1 MVRKKNPNSAARKSL
16 ARSLGRSIEILNM
29 KNRSRRY
36 LDGAGN
42 LLETSSELAV
52 AKILQ
57 FAGLEYTYRKELRLN
72 DGSKI
77 IPTFQTR
84 KGVIIVDDKDDEVIG
99 DDLKTIRGADPKLKV
114 AVLSRLGKADSLSD
128 LGSTSIVLDPGAE
141 TDTRRREAIFLDDP
155 SFSFDYSHILPWTK
169 KCSVLH
175 GHTSAILLEVIGH
188 PRRGMVVD
196 FGDVKRLVKGALG
209 AIDHKLFISRKYL
222 AEETDAN
229 YRIKFE
235 GVKGTFDLSLPRD
248 STFLLEGEATIENM
262 ADEVLKLIGPKM
274 PSNVSALGVYV
285 YEGLNKGSH
294 LLASLN
300 AGE

>member
-1 MVRKKNPNSAARKSL
+1 MVRKKNPNSMTRNGL
-16 ARSLGRSIEILNM
+16 AKSLGRRIGTLNIGR
-29 KNRSRRY
+29 RSRGY
-36 LDGAGN
+36 LDGRGN
-42 LLETSSELAV
+42 LLASSSELAV
-52 AKILQ
+52 AKLLQ
-57 FAGLEYTYRKELRLN
+57 FAGLEYSYRKELRLT
-72 DGSKI
+72 DGSQI
-77 IPTFQTR
+77 RPTFHTR
-84 KGVIIVDDKDDEVIG
+84 KGVIIFDQGDGGIGEEVKKI
-99 DDLKTIRGADPKLKV
+99 KGANPKLNV
-114 AVLSRLGKADSLSD
+114 VVLSRLTKADSLND
-128 LGSTSIVLDPGAE
+128 LGCTSIVLDPEAE
-141 TDTRRREAIFLDDP
+141 TDTGRREAIFLDDP

-196 FGDVKRLVKGALG
+196 FGDVKRLVKEAVS

-222 AEETDAN
+222 IEENELN

-235 GVKGTFDLSLPRD
+235 GLNGIFDLSLPKE

-274 PSNVSALGVYV
+274 PSNVSALGVYI

-300 AGE
+300 TGDN

>member
-1 MVRKKNPNSAARKSL
+1 MVRQKNPNSMTRRGLEKSFGKKIGAL
-16 ARSLGRSIEILNM
+16 KIG
-29 KNRSRRY
+29 NRSRRY
-36 LDGAGN
+36 LDGTGN
-42 LLETSSELAV
+42 LLASSSELAV

-57 FAGLEYTYRKELRLN
+57 FAGLKYTYRKGLRLN
-72 DGSKI
+72 DGSQI
-77 IPTFQTR
+77 TPTFQTR
-84 KGVIIVDDKDDEVIG
+84 RGVIIVDQGGGGIGEEV
-99 DDLKTIRGADPKLKV
+99 KKIRGADPKLNV
-114 AVLSRLGKADSLSD
+114 LVLSRLTKADSLND
-128 LGSTSIVLDPGAE
+128 LGSTSIVLDPEAE
-141 TDTRRREAIFLDDP
+141 TDIGRREAIFLDDP

-188 PRRGMVVD
+188 PKRGMVVD
-196 FGDVKRLVKGALG
+196 FGDVKRLVKEAVS

-222 AEETDAN
+222 IEENEIN

-235 GVKGTFDLSLPRD
+235 GVKGTFDLSLPRE

-274 PSNVSALGVYV
+274 PSNVSALGVYI

-294 LLASLN
+294 LLASIN
-300 AGE
+300 AGD

>member
-1 MVRKKNPNSAARKSL
+1 MVRKRNPISSTRKGLTRSL
-16 ARSLGRSIEILNM
+16 AKKVGSLNLNQH
-29 KNRSRRY
+29 SRAY
-36 LDGAGN
+36 LDGKGN
-42 LLETSSELAV
+42 LLSSSSELAV

-57 FAGLEYTYRKELRLN
+57 FAGISYAYRKELRFD
-72 DGSKI
+72 DGSLL
-77 IPTFQTR
+77 IPTFQTSR
-84 KGVIIVDDKDDEVIG
+84 GIIVVDDQEGEIGEEVKKIKG
-99 DDLKTIRGADPKLKV
+99 MNPKIKV
-114 AVLSRLGKADSLSD
+114 IVVSRLGKAESLTN
-128 LGSTSIVLDPGAE
+128 LNSTSIVLDPDTE

-196 FGDVKRLVKGALG
+196 FGDVKRLVKSAVS

-222 AEETDAN
+222 IEEDDLN

-235 GVKGTFDLSLPRD
+235 GVNGTFDLSIPRE
-248 STFLLEGEATIENM
+248 STFLLKGEATIENM

-274 PSNVSALGVYV
+274 PSNVSALGVYI

-294 LLASLN
+294 LLASLRR
-300 AGE
+300 EE